1 MEMFSLSFKEMRF
14 FKVRYLL
21 ISFILFFIAALVF
34 IINGLANG
42 LSMDNASSFKT
53 MDAEAFFISSD
64 AELRLDRSNIEIGKT
79 QIESSSA
86 KIQPAAIQMASLKG
100 DDNQK
105 LDVTFLAIN
114 PGSYLEP
121 IAIEGEALNGNN
133 SMVVDSSLKN
143 EGLKIGDVLEDERTG
158 AIFKVSGFAEH
169 QTYSHTPVVFISLDF
184 WSGLTNGKVSFLA
197 LQEKDQL
204 IQDKITKAADG
215 IWAEKE
221 KVISGIPGYEAEQ
234 NSLFMMLSFLIVIAV
249 FVLAAFFYI
258 MTIQKKGQMGI
269 LKAIGAK
276 TGFLIKSTLAQVLML
291 TVISIGA
298 AIGFTWL
305 AGLLLPPNIPFVFDI
320 VQIIKYA
327 AILCMVSLFGSL
339 ISSINIIKAD
349 PIQAMGRVE

>member
-1 MEMFSLSFKEMRF
+1 MFSLSFKEMRF

-53 MDAEAFFISSD
+53 MDVGAFFISSD
-64 AELRLDRSNIEIGKT
+64 AELRLDRSSIEIGKD

-86 KIQPAAIQMASLKG
+86 KIQPAAIQMASLQG
-100 DDNQK
+100 RENQK
-105 LDVTFLAIN
+105 VDVTFMAIN
-114 PGSYLEP
+114 PGSFLEP
-121 IAIEGEALNGNN
+121 SVIKGKALTAKN

-143 EGLKIGDVLEDERTG
+143 EGVRVGDVLKDERTG
-158 AIFKVSGFAEH
+158 AIFTVSGFAVH
-169 QTYSHTPVVFISLDF
+169 QTYSHTPVAFISLDY
-184 WSGLTNGKVSFLA
+184 WSELTNGKASFLA
-197 LQEKDQL
+197 MQEKDQVL
-204 IQDKITKAADG
+204 QDKITKAADG
-215 IWAEKE
+215 IWVEKE

-234 NSLFMMLSFLIVIAV
+234 NSLFMMLTFLIVIAV

-298 AIGFTWL
+298 AIAFTWI
-305 AGLLLPPNIPFVFDI
+305 AGLLLPTNIPFVFDM
-320 VQIIKYA
+320 VQIVKYA